1 MPQVYYLY
9 RYIVSHQRVV
19 FFFHPSLGYHSTSAM
34 LKVLYAEHKAPAV
47 DLSFQEMLLKMRDVL
62 SQGKYEQIPQLS
74 ASRPLDIQ

>member
-1 MPQVYYLY
+1 
-9 RYIVSHQRVV
+9 
-19 FFFHPSLGYHSTSAM
+19 M